1 MNNTTSAILAAFLA
15 GVCWAIGSFAVKYV
29 LRDVTMHPTLA
40 FALRELVTF
49 IGVWIIIWPVAREQ
63 LPALW
68 ASTQGRQAIW
78 VVVIFTGVVSSLIGH
93 ILLYYGLGSQQV
105 SLSTV
110 MALAYTSP
118 VWASLLSVAFGLETF
133 SWMRLAGVLITIL
146 GMGIVVYAK

>member
-1 MNNTTSAILAAFLA
+1 MNSTTSAILSAVLA
-15 GVCWAIGSFAVKYV
+15 GICWAIGSFAVKYV
-29 LRDVTMHPTLA
+29 LRDVAMHPTLA

-49 IGVWIIIWPVAREQ
+49 VGVWIIIWPVAREQ

-68 ASTQGRQAIW
+68 ASTQGRQSIW
-78 VVVIFTGVVSSLIGH
+78 VVIIFTGVISSLIGH
-93 ILLYYGLGSQQV
+93 ILLYSALGSQQV

-118 VWASLLSVAFGLETF
+118 VWATLLSVVFGLETF
-133 SWMRLAGVLITIL
+133 SWMRLVGVLVTVL

>member
-1 MNNTTSAILAAFLA
+1 
-15 GVCWAIGSFAVKYV
+15 
-29 LRDVTMHPTLA
+29 MHPTLA

-49 IGVWIIIWPVAREQ
+49 VGVWIIIWPVAREQ

-68 ASTQGRQAIW
+68 ANAQGRQSIW
-78 VVVIFTGVVSSLIGH
+78 VVVIFTGVISSLIGH
-93 ILLYYGLGSQQV
+93 ILLYYALGSQQV

-118 VWASLLSVAFGLETF
+118 VWATLLSVAFGLETF
-133 SWMRLAGVLITIL
+133 SWMRLAGVLVTVL